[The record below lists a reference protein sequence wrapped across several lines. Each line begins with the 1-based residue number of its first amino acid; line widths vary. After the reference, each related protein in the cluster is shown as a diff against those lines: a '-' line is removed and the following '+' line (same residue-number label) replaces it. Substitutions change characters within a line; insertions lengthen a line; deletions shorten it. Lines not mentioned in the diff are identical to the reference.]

1 MTNTEINDRFD
12 SLHNNFLLLVTENL
26 YNSCF
31 VLTPGTLRPPVSCHK
46 AGRGNINEFT
56 IHLAKIRILKNEKI
70 YIWRSA
76 AVRILFAHKKEL
88 SIMKRTS
95 LNIKRVDPF
104 RQD

>member
-31 VLTPGTLRPPVSCHK
+31 VLTPGTLKRPVSCHK

-56 IHLAKIRILKNEKI
+56 IHLAKIRILKNGKM

-76 AVRILFAHKKEL
+76 AVEISFAHRKEL
-88 SIMKRTS
+88 PVVDYEKDI
-95 LNIKRVDPF
+95 IKH
-104 RQD
+104 